1 MKQYHTTD
9 SIAKILGISTTVARR
24 RIAGGEWK
32 PSAETTSGVALFS
45 EDAAVQIVTREQS
58 RKDRR
63 RRASPSKRAGSVASP
78 AYTREQSEE
87 LH

>member
-9 SIAKILGISTTVARR
+9 SIAKVLGISTTVARR

-32 PSAETTSGVALFS
+32 PSAQTVSGVALFS
-45 EDAAVQIVTREQS
+45 EDAATQIVTREQS

-63 RRASPSKRAGSVASP
+63 RRINPSKRAGSVALP
-78 AYTREQSEE
+78 PYTPEQ
-87 LH
+87 